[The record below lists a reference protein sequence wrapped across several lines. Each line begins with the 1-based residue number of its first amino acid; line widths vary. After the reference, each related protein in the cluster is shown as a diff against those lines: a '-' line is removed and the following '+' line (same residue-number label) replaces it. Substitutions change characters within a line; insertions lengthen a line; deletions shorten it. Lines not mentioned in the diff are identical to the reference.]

1 MKKTAA
7 AFLAASL
14 SLVSGFGTA
23 AQARSAARN
32 TAVAAEGETAFS
44 PAYSTDIAAM
54 LSSCVDRLFAGGY
67 EDENGYFS
75 YGFYYGTPDRLNRYD
90 KSKAVNGTN
99 ENSDALQGEKTS
111 VKRTV
116 AQAFL
121 GESSILR
128 ITAKR
133 DFTLSLTS
141 ESDDAHSYICWAPDA
156 WLEYLAEG
164 KASDGKIY
172 RVCLDRRF
180 LSVRAAENTYA
191 LDVALKEGDVFLLVL
206 GIDFKMPNAKNA
218 SRWIKFSA
226 SDSFDPALHPDFDAM
241 PAVIAAREEKIAALT
256 TAVKAVSAANGYS
269 ERSIAAAKAV
279 LADAER
285 RFSRA
290 DTLNDVARTYDFIL
304 TSLDAAKR
312 LTQGRANL
320 NAAIRES
327 AEKLD
332 TLMQSVDTIRCADV
346 TDRIDELYREG
357 MQAIL
362 DSDTPERAA
371 YRYADYQNR
380 IRTLIRAAGGNE

>member
-7 AFLAASL
+7 ALLAASL

-23 AQARSAARN
+23 AQARSVARN
-32 TAVAAEGETAFS
+32 TVVAAEGETVFS
-44 PAYSTDIAAM
+44 NAYSTDLAAM
-54 LSSCVDRLFAGGY
+54 LSACVDRLFAGGY

-75 YGFYYGTPDRLNRYD
+75 YGFYYGTPDRLNLYD
-90 KSKAVNGTN
+90 KSKAVNGTY
-99 ENSDALQGEKTS
+99 ESGDSLQGVKTS

-116 AQAFL
+116 AQTFM

-133 DFTLSLTS
+133 DFTLRLTS
-141 ESDDAHSYICWAPDA
+141 ESDDAHSYICWSPDA
-156 WLEYLAEG
+156 WFEYLAEG
-164 KASDGKIY
+164 KASDGKFY
-172 RVCLDRRF
+172 RVSLDRRF

-218 SRWIKFSA
+218 SRWIGFSA
-226 SDSFDPALHPDFDAM
+226 SDRFDPALRPDFDAM
-241 PAVIAAREEKIAALT
+241 PAVVAAREEKIASLT
-256 TAVKAVSAANGYS
+256 AAVKAVSVANGYS
-269 ERSIAAAKAV
+269 ERSTAAAKAV

-290 DTLNDVARTYDFIL
+290 NTLSEVARTNDSL
-304 TSLDAAKR
+304 LASLDAAKR

-320 NAAIRES
+320 NAAIREYS
-327 AEKLD
+327 EKLD
-332 TLMQSVDTIRCADV
+332 TLMQSVDTLRCVAV
-346 TDRIDELYREG
+346 TDRIDALYREG

-362 DSDTPERAA
+362 DADTPERAA

-380 IRTLIRAAGGNE
+380 IRTLIRAAGGTV